1 MTVLVV
7 RGACEHNLQNVD
19 VELSH
24 GTLVVFS
31 GVSGSGKTSLAFDTI
46 YAEARRRYWMTVAR
60 TGQGQALKA
69 PRVRRLDGLSP
80 AVAIG
85 QARPRHNPRVT
96 VATLAGLHDYLRL
109 LFARLGVPHCLVC
122 GTQVRSQSFE
132 EVYEQAAGL
141 PAGTGL
147 LVLAPRWL
155 GKGGDPGL
163 LLAEIDRAG
172 YRRLRLDGRI
182 VLLEE
187 VEPRELVGRIEI
199 VVDRLVVKADTTRR
213 LKGSLQA
220 ALEIGQG
227 HIGLVYLEREREAF
241 FAVRPSCPSC
251 QTPFP
256 AQTPALFSFN
266 SVHGACPQCRGLGT
280 QSGLDFDQ
288 MWAGGQANVEDALGA
303 LWRDFGHRELRDR
316 VYRFCQRH
324 KIDPEQPIGEWSEEA
339 AARLWDGGGRRG
351 AFKGVG
357 PWAQER
363 RQKAEGEELAWL
375 EERLGDTPCPACQGS
390 RLLPEARAV
399 EIDGHTLDQILALSI
414 AEGASLLGQIR
425 FSGPRATA
433 GDSIRARLLQILER
447 LADLGLPYLQLG
459 RRADSL
465 SSGEWQ
471 RLRLGAVLG
480 ASMTQVLYVLDEP
493 SAGLHPRDVD
503 RLLGAVESLRD
514 GGNTVLVVE
523 HDAAV
528 LRRADTVVD
537 MGPGA
542 GVAGGRI
549 VAVGNPR
556 EVAGSPGP
564 TGRHLRG
571 EISVGKSRG
580 RPAAGWLELVGAS
593 GHNLQRLTV
602 RFPLG
607 NLVCVTGVSG
617 SGKSTLVNDTLKPLL
632 AAHLQGARH
641 RPLDYISCD
650 GLEQLERVV
659 GVDQRPIGLTPRSN
673 AATYTGLLA
682 PIRQLFAERPEARLR
697 AYRPAHFSFNAPQ
710 GACGACGGR
719 GSRSLRQAWREEME
733 AVCGSCSGR
742 RYKAEVLEIRYRGL
756 NLAEVLD
763 LSVAQ
768 ALEIFAAVP
777 EAARRLQV
785 MDDVGLGYLRLGQP
799 ASSFS
804 GGEAQRIKLAAE
816 LSRPQRAHTLYML
829 DEPTIGLHL
838 EDVRLLVNLLQRL
851 VDQDNSVIVVEHQIE
866 LIAAADYVI
875 DLGPEGGEG
884 GGRVVATGP
893 PAAIADEEKSWTGRF
908 LRPYLQGGD

>member
-1 MTVLVV
+1 MSRIVV
-7 RGACEHNLQNVD
+7 RGACQHNLRNVD
-19 VELSH
+19 IDLDH
-24 GTLVVFS
+24 GRLVAFS
-31 GVSGSGKTSLAFDTI
+31 GVSGSGKTSLAFDTL
-46 YAEARRRYWMTVAR
+46 YAEARRRYWLTVAQA
-60 TGQGQALKA
+60 GQMPALRS
-69 PRVRRLDGLSP
+69 PRVSRLEGLSP

-85 QARPRHNPRVT
+85 QARPRHNPRAT

-141 PAGTGL
+141 PEGTGL
-147 LVLAPRWL
+147 LVVAPRWL
-155 GKGGDPGL
+155 AKSDQAGPL
-163 LLAEIDRAG
+163 LEEIDRAG
-172 YRRLRLDGRI
+172 YRRLRLGGQVALLDEIESRDLRGR
-182 VLLEE
+182 V
-187 VEPRELVGRIEI
+187 EI
-199 VVDRLVVKADTTRR
+199 VVDRLIVKAETTRR

-227 HIGLVYLEREREAF
+227 HIGLIYLDRDQEAF

-288 MWAGGQANVEDALGA
+288 VWVGGQANIEDALGP
-303 LWRDFGHRELRDR
+303 LWRDFGHGDLRDK
-316 VYRFCQRH
+316 VYRFCKRH
-324 KIDPEQPIGEWSEEA
+324 KADPEQSIGQWPEA
-339 AARLWDGGGRRG
+339 VAARLWDGGGRRG

-357 PWAQER
+357 PWGQER
-363 RQKAEGEELAWL
+363 RQEAEGDELAWL
-375 EERLGDTPCPACQGS
+375 EERLGASPCPACQGS
-390 RLLPEARAV
+390 RLLPEARSV
-399 EIDGHTLDQILALSI
+399 EIDGHTLDQITGLSVAEAAALFEEI
-414 AEGASLLGQIR
+414 E
-425 FSGPRATA
+425 FSGPRAA
-433 GDSIRARLLQILER
+433 VGDDIRARLLQVLGR
-447 LADLGLPYLQLG
+447 LDDLGLPYLPLG

-471 RLRLGAVLG
+471 RLRLGAALG

-493 SAGLHPRDVD
+493 SAGLHARDVE
-503 RLLGAVESLRD
+503 RLLGALESLRD
-514 GGNTVLVVE
+514 GGNTLLVVE

-542 GVAGGRI
+542 GVSGGRI
-549 VAVGNPR
+549 VAVGAPE
-556 EVAGSPGP
+556 EVTRSTGL

-571 EISVGKSRG
+571 EISVGESRG
-580 RPAAGWLELVGAS
+580 RPASGWLELAGAS
-593 GHNLQRLTV
+593 GHNLRRVTV

-617 SGKSTLVNDTLKPLL
+617 SGKSSLVNDTLKPLL
-632 AAHLQGARH
+632 AAQLQGAGRV
-641 RPLDYISCD
+641 PLEYGTCT

-682 PIRQLFAERPEARLR
+682 PIRQLFAERPESRMR

-710 GACGACGGR
+710 GACLVCGGR
-719 GSRSLRQAWREEME
+719 GSQPLRQAWREEVE
-733 AVCGSCSGR
+733 TTCGACGGR
-742 RYKAEVLEIRYRGL
+742 RYKAEVLEIRYRDL
-756 NLAEVLD
+756 HIAEVLD

-768 ALEIFAAVP
+768 ALELFAVVP

-785 MDDVGLGYLRLGQP
+785 MADVGLGYLRLGQP

-816 LSRPQRAHTLYML
+816 LSRPQRAHTLYIL
-829 DEPTIGLHL
+829 DEPSIGLHL
-838 EDVRLLVNLLQRL
+838 EDVRLLVDLLQRL
-851 VDQDNSVIVVEHQIE
+851 VDQQNSVIVVEHQIE
-866 LIAAADYVI
+866 LIAAADHII
-875 DLGPEGGEG
+875 DLGPEGGQAG
-884 GGRVVATGP
+884 GEVVATGP
-893 PAAIADEEKSWTGRF
+893 PAAIAATDSWTGRF
-908 LRPYLQGGD
+908 LQPYLQGRE